1 MGKDG
6 DLVNMLKVS
15 NKYILI
21 ALISPKHRRCVAYLV
36 VRKNTF
42 KAPKHKIHQS
52 ILNHKSLAH
61 NAGYTNM
68 FRILR
73 LAAAIH
79 NLTGSQ

>member
-1 MGKDG
+1 MGSNRV
-6 DLVNMLKVS
+6 LVKMLKVS
-15 NKYILI
+15 NKCISI

-52 ILNHKSLAH
+52 ILNYKSLAH

-68 FRILR
+68 FPILR